1 MEQNT
6 PYGPAPEHSQHETYT
21 PPSQGMPPQ
30 AGYPM
35 GYNPRT
41 NVYAIVSLICAF
53 VFSPLAVVFG
63 HLSMKQIAATG
74 EQGRGMAIAGLV
86 IGYVGIAA
94 VVAYF
99 VLIVVVVGA
108 MGGMESVTGGPGGIV
123 TIDELGRRD

>member
-6 PYGPAPEHSQHETYT
+6 PYDPAPEQPQHEPYV
-21 PPSQGMPPQ
+21 PPSQGMPSQ

-63 HLSMKQIAATG
+63 HLSLKQIASTG

-94 VVAYF
+94 VVAYL
-99 VLIVVVVGA
+99 VLVVAVVGV
-108 MGGMESVTGGPGGIV
+108 MGGMEGMTGGTV
-123 TIDELGRRD
+123 TIGELGYRD